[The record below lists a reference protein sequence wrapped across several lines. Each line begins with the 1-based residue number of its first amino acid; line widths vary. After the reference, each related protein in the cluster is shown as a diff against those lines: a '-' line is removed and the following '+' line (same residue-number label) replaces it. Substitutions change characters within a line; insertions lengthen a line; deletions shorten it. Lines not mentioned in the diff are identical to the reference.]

1 MIGLPVGRDLTMAL
15 LDVLDELSPSDRMR
29 ILAHAEPREFTP
41 DELII
46 DECIENRTIH
56 FIMDGEV
63 CVGTKAPTMADA
75 DRFIVLATLSVG
87 SVIGEMTFLTHG
99 TTSARCTAVGPVST
113 LALDHRQLTELI
125 QTEPA
130 LAARFYRSV
139 AITLARRLIT
149 SNEHAAQVS
158 WSID

>member
-1 MIGLPVGRDLTMAL
+1 
-15 LDVLDELSPSDRMR
+15 
-29 ILAHAEPREFTP
+29 
-41 DELII
+41 
-46 DECIENRTIH
+46 
-56 FIMDGEV
+56 
-63 CVGTKAPTMADA
+63 
-75 DRFIVLATLSVG
+75 
-87 SVIGEMTFLTHG
+87 
-99 TTSARCTAVGPVST
+99 
-113 LALDHRQLTELI
+113 LI